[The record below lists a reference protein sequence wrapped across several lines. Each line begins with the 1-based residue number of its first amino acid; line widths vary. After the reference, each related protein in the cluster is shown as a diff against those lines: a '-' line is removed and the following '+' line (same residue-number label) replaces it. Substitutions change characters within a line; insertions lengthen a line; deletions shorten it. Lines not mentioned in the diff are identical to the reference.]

1 MRSLSTTELITVWE
15 RGLNQTPIQRSL
27 ALLAIACP
35 EISPE
40 ELAKLSIGQRDARLL
55 VLREWTFGSQL
66 VSVTDCPH
74 CGDRL
79 ELTFNVAD
87 IKVSPETELGE
98 VLSLKVDKWEVQF
111 RLPNSLDLLSLTSP
125 QSPSQSDSEAIALAR
140 NQLLQRCL
148 LRVCHEGKEPTEPLP
163 SLMDDR
169 IVEQMALADPQA
181 DVQLALNCPACG
193 HQWQSVFD
201 IMSFFWSE
209 IDAWTYGI
217 LREVHELASAYSWRE
232 SDILAMSP
240 QKRQIYLSMV
250 NQ

>member
-1 MRSLSTTELITVWE
+1 MRSLSTSELITIWE
-15 RGLNQTPIQRSL
+15 QGLNRSPIQRSL
-27 ALLAIACP
+27 SLLAVACP

-66 VSVTDCPH
+66 VSLADCPN

-79 ELTFNVAD
+79 ELNFKVAD
-87 IKVSPETELGE
+87 IKMSPEAEPGE
-98 VLSLKVDKWEVQF
+98 VLSLKLDRWEVQF
-111 RLPNSLDLLSLTSP
+111 RLPNSLDLLSLTS
-125 QSPSQSDSEAIALAR
+125 SQTSLTSNQEAIALAR

-148 LRVCHEGKEPTEPLP
+148 LSVCHQGKEPAEPLP
-163 SLMDDR
+163 SVMVDK
-169 IVEQMALADPQA
+169 IVEQMAQADPQA

-193 HQWQSVFD
+193 QQWQTVFD
-201 IMSFFWSE
+201 IVSFFWSE
-209 IDAWTYGI
+209 IDAWAARI
-217 LREVHELASAYSWRE
+217 LREVHDLASAYGWRE

-240 QKRQIYLSMV
+240 QKRQMYLSMV

>member
-1 MRSLSTTELITVWE
+1 MRSLSTAELITVWE

-35 EISPE
+35 EISLE

-87 IKVSPETELGE
+87 IQVSPEAEPE
-98 VLSLKVDKWEVQF
+98 DVLSLKVDKWEVQF
-111 RLPNSLDLLSLTSP
+111 RLPNSLDLLSLTPP
-125 QSPSQSDSEAIALAR
+125 QTPFPPNPETILLVR
-140 NQLLQRCL
+140 KRLLQRCL
-148 LRVCHEGKEPTEPLP
+148 LRVAHEGKEPAEPPP
-163 SLMDDR
+163 SLVEER

-181 DVQLALNCPACG
+181 DIQLALNCPACG
-193 HQWQSVFD
+193 HQWQTVFD
-201 IMSFFWSE
+201 IISFFWSE
-209 IDAWTYGI
+209 IDAWANRT
-217 LREVHELASAYSWRE
+217 LREVHDLASAYGWGE
-232 SDILAMSP
+232 SDILAMSA
-240 QKRQIYLSMV
+240 QRRQLYLSMV